1 MKERV
6 PSMAL
11 GSPPE
16 TGASSISMP
25 RLASSAAIS
34 LEATGL
40 MELMSMNTLPGFMW
54 AATPSSPSM
63 TAFTWGL
70 LGTMVST
77 TSQVSPISA
86 LVAALAPAATIS
98 STLAWFRSL
107 TVRS

>member
-1 MKERV
+1 
-6 PSMAL
+6 
-11 GSPPE
+11 
-16 TGASSISMP
+16 
-25 RLASSAAIS
+25 
-34 LEATGL
+34 

-70 LGTMVST
+70 LGTMVSHHVAGLADLT
-77 TSQVSPISA
+77 

>member
-1 MKERV
+1 MKDRV

-16 TGASSISMP
+16 TGASSISMFF
-25 RLASSAAIS
+25 LASSAAIS

-40 MELMSMNTLPGFMW
+40 MELMSIKVVPGRMW

-70 LGTMVST
+70 LGTMVIT
-77 TSQVSPISA
+77 RSQVSPISL
-86 LVAALAPAATIS
+86 LVAALAPQATIS
-98 STLAWFRSL
+98 STAA
-107 TVRS
+107 